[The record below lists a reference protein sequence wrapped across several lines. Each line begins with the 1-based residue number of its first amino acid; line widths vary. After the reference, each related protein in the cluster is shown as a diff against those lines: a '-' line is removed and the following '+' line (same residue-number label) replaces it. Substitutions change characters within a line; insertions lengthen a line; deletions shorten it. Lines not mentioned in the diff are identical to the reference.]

1 MNEPATPTGEAE
13 PVAGRITIAPEVLR
27 DIVRQA
33 ALQVPGVARLAEAR
47 WGLWARSGG
56 VRLTMLRDRP
66 RVDVV
71 LVVRPEFRF
80 REVARRVHEE
90 VARAIRDLTGLEVAA
105 VNVRIADV
113 ADVEVEGRA
122 ASQASGSDE
131 RA

>member
-1 MNEPATPTGEAE
+1 MREPATPMGESK
-13 PVAGRITIAPEVLR
+13 PVAGRITVAPEVLR

-33 ALQVPGVARLAEAR
+33 ALQVPGVARLAEAH
-47 WGLWARSGG
+47 WGLWARSGS

-66 RVDVV
+66 RVDVA
-71 LVVRPEFRF
+71 LVVRPEVRF
-80 REVARRVHEE
+80 REVARRVQEE

-105 VNVRIADV
+105 VNVRIT
-113 ADVEVEGRA
+113 DVEVEGRA